1 MKIPT
6 KILAG
11 LGATLLAASSGL
23 SSSAVYDPATRS
35 SEDVVLIGID
45 EIQGGYGERRTSPIV
60 PAGGKE
66 AICLDG
72 FTADLCDAT
81 DPERNSFA
89 SNILPICDSAKQENC
104 VESFGMYD
112 SEGNRL
118 TATFLRNIDGPDFP
132 ADEKLGLHKGSTHS
146 LWKVSGAPNES
157 GSETYALVVQEVQG
171 YSPSK
176 GRFTTDRFSVNLLP
190 YTEVYGPQ
198 YESVSYGVHEFPDG
212 TTSAGYGGGGGGQG
226 CAWAEDG
233 VCGLRQDFGTVRG
246 VDLVIRVSSDITGWF
261 NGRLQSPSLTVEK
274 FSETNIRIS
283 ISAEA
288 VEVPR
293 FLVRYP
299 KADLTTK
306 YEAALRVEA
315 RGSGGVGGQGVSTY
329 YGVMPGSKTAVTWI
343 NRYRDLAD
351 DKADGSSVI
360 WNFSTIFFKS
370 QNKCLSDSTQVLGLV
385 TTNSS
390 AFEDGPPNFTDGYL
404 SYSVAGLHHANDG
417 ETLNLGTYDMVMRTD
432 VARCLYGFSKA
443 PVSATVQ
450 VVTAD
455 GEQAVASTMVSET
468 DGWLKL
474 AANNFTFSEKEI
486 RVQVTQVQN
495 KTLTKFA
502 GTTRVLTSKQK
513 NELKALVTKSKG
525 NPKFICTGIYVSAKD
540 KVTALKR
547 ARAACDYA
555 KSLDKDH
562 SYWAQAK
569 QTKAKSYDGK
579 VMVVS
584 K

>member
-1 MKIPT
+1 MKFAQT
-6 KILAG
+6 LFAG
-11 LGATLLAASSGL
+11 LSITLLTISLSL
-23 SSSAVYDPATRS
+23 SSSAVYNPASRS
-35 SEDVVLIGID
+35 SQDVVLIGID
-45 EIQGGYGERRTSPIV
+45 EIQGGYAERRTGPIG
-60 PAGGKE
+60 PDGGKE

-72 FTADLCDAT
+72 FTDGLCDAT
-81 DPERNSFA
+81 DPKRNSFA
-89 SNILPICDSAKQENC
+89 SNILPICDAAKQENC
-104 VESFGMYD
+104 IESFGMYD
-112 SEGNRL
+112 SDGNRL
-118 TATFLRNIDGPDFP
+118 AATFLRNIDGPEFP
-132 ADEKLGLHKGSTHS
+132 ADDKLGLHKGSTHS
-146 LWKVSGAPNES
+146 LWNVAGAPNES
-157 GSETYALVVQEVQG
+157 GAETYALVVQEVQG
-171 YSPSK
+171 FNHAR
-176 GRFTTDRFSVNLLP
+176 GRFVTERFSVNLLP

-212 TTSAGYGGGGGGQG
+212 TTSAGYSGGGGHQG

-261 NGRLQSPSLTVEK
+261 NGRLKSPSLSVEK
-274 FSETNIRIS
+274 FSEKNIRIS
-283 ISAEA
+283 VSAEA

-299 KADLTTK
+299 KADLTSK

-315 RGSGGVGGQGVSTY
+315 RGSGGVGGQGMSTY
-329 YGVMPGSKTAVTWI
+329 YVVMPGSKTAVTWI
-343 NRYRDLAD
+343 NRYRDLAE

-360 WNFSTIFFKS
+360 WYFSTIFLKS
-370 QNKCLSDSTQVLGLV
+370 ENKCLSDSKQVLGLV

-390 AFEDGPPNFTDGYL
+390 AFEDGPPTFNGGYL
-404 SYSVAGLHHANDG
+404 SYSVAGLHYAEDG
-417 ETLNLGTYDMVMRTD
+417 KSLNLGTYDMVMKTD

-450 VVTAD
+450 VVTAE
-455 GEQAVASTMVSET
+455 GEQAIATTLVSEK
-468 DGWLKL
+468 DGWLSL
-474 AANNFTFSEKEI
+474 AASNFTFSEKEI

-502 GTTRVLTSKQK
+502 GSTKTLSSTQK
-513 NELKALVTKSKG
+513 TEIKTVVAKAKG
-525 NPKFICTGIYVSAKD
+525 NPKFICTGVYVNAKD